1 MIIIV
6 TRTKH
11 FNALCL
17 HTQEYYILCLH
28 VLEEQCDNISSANVH
43 LSYIFLCTFI
53 FHNMKL
59 LIKKFIMSEV

>member
-11 FNALCL
+11 YNALCL

-28 VLEEQCDNISSANVH
+28 VLEEQCDNISSAKVH
-43 LSYIFLCTFI
+43 LSYIFICIFI

-59 LIKKFIMSEV
+59 LTKKLIMCKV